1 MFKFFQPTDW
11 SFVTSGGAEL
21 TVGISKLAFVGGNVG
36 AFYVKKERSPIYRL
50 PYAGVVAG
58 AGLAVS
64 VAGPVSVS
72 VSLPWAPGG
81 GFRIYRNP
89 LRQDKLELDDFSG
102 SFMAISG
109 TGGAWLANG
118 SGTVLIFGAPTWLV
132 TAVAVTATAA
142 QFGALAAA
150 CEGVG
155 VLWGTAVSSAAG
167 VSAEGM
173 RGEILTETLAEPGE
187 TGS

>member
-11 SFVTSGGAEL
+11 SFVTSGGGEI
-21 TVGISKLAFVGGNVG
+21 TFGISKLAFVGGNAG
-36 AFYVKKERSPIYRL
+36 AFYVKKDKSPIYRL
-50 PYAGVVAG
+50 PYASVVVG

-89 LRQDKLELDDFSG
+89 LRQERLTLDDFSG

-109 TGGAWLANG
+109 TGGGWLLNG

-132 TAVAVTATAA
+132 TAVAVAATAA

-150 CEGVG
+150 CEGIG
-155 VLWGTAVSSAAG
+155 VLWGTSVSSAGG
-167 VSAEGM
+167 VSVEGM
-173 RGEILTETLAEPGE
+173 RGEILTEQLAAPGE